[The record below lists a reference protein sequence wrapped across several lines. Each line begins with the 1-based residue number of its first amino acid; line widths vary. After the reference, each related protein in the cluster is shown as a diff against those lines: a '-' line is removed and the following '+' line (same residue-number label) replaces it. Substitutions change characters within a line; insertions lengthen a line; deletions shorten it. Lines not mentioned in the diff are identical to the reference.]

1 MTVMR
6 WMRMR
11 ETMENMDL
19 HCAVD
24 GDVGD
29 VGGDECDDCCGYC
42 CYCCYC

>member
-19 HCAVD
+19 HCAV

-29 VGGDECDDCCGYC
+29 DVGGDDECCCG
-42 CYCCYC
+42 CYC